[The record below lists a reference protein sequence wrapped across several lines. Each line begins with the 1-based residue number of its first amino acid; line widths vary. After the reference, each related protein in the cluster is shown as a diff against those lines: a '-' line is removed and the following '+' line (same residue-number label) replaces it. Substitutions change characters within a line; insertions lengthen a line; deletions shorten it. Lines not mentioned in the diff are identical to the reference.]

1 MDIPGNDL
9 ITGFDFDHSIRDRLP
24 PGFKTAMRIV
34 TTLLDPGIYADPY
47 SEKPYLYGPALSSFF
62 AFRVGEKVGATRAQ
76 ESICVGDEWGQ
87 KEERGM
93 KAEEEEEDIVQEG
106 AVGSGVE
113 IRKKLRLPDTVSKRR
128 RHFLNRKNLESFVF
142 EKGREYGGDFFN
154 PYLDFASKF

>member
-62 AFRVGEKVGATRAQ
+62 AFRVGEKKDEALQ
-76 ESICVGDEWGQ
+76 EQEGMRVGDGCGE
-87 KEERGM
+87 KEEREVD
-93 KAEEEEEDIVQEG
+93 AEEEEDIVQEG

-128 RHFLNRKNLESFVF
+128 RHFLNRKNLDSFVF